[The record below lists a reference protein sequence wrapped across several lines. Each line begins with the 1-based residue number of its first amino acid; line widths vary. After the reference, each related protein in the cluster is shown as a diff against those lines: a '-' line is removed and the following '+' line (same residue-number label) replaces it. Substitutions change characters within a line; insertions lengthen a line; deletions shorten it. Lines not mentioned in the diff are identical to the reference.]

1 MLVLKQRLYESGI
14 SISDLASEVSFGYP
28 IIHRALS
35 HGQLPVKKRAQFI
48 DEVSQFLLKRDID
61 LEGVWSESANPDQTV
76 LHKKNQAIDFYLE
89 TVMLTHASLKH
100 FKLFRN
106 PFLNDIREAKDVYLS
121 EDSRYLLAAMRDA
134 ARNQGIL
141 ALVGDSGAG
150 KSVLRKQL
158 IQELT
163 LDGDVSIIQPKI
175 IDKAAACAAGLCDAI
190 IEDLCDVSPRRTLEA
205 KARQVEELLRT
216 ASQGGQRHV
225 LIIEEAHDLTIPVLK
240 FLKRFWELEDGFSK
254 LLGIILIG
262 QTELGIRLNER
273 KNYQLREFIRRCM
286 VEHMPTLANGVQG
299 YLAHKFERAGG
310 VVSRIMSEDSFDA
323 IQARLT
329 TKENGFSMLHPQIVN
344 NLVSKAMNLA
354 QELGEPQVTADLIKE
369 C

>member
-1 MLVLKQRLYESGI
+1 MLVLKQRLYDAGYN
-14 SISDLASEVSFGYP
+14 ISDLAAGINFQCP
-28 IIHRALS
+28 IVNKALN
-35 HGQLPVKKRAQFI
+35 HGVLPMKKRAQFI
-48 DEVSQFLLKRDID
+48 DEVNHFLMKRDID
-61 LEGVWSESANPDQTV
+61 IEGVWSELADPDQTD
-76 LHKKNQAIDFYLE
+76 LHNKNHDNDLYLE

-158 IQELT
+158 LEELAQ
-163 LDGDVSIIQPKI
+163 DGDVSIIQPKI
-175 IDKAAACAAGLCDAI
+175 IDKTAATAAGLCDAI
-190 IEDLCDVSPRRTLEA
+190 IEDLSNEKPRRSMEA
-205 KARQVEELLRT
+205 KARQVENLLRT
-216 ASQGGQRHV
+216 ASKGGQRHV
-225 LIIEEAHDLTIPVLK
+225 LIIEEAHDLTVPVLK

-254 LLGIILIG
+254 LLGIVLVG
-262 QTELGIRLNER
+262 QTELGIKLNER

-286 VEHMPTLANGVQG
+286 VEHVPTLEHDIQG
-299 YLAHKFERAGG
+299 YLSHKFERAGG
-310 VVSRIMSEDSFDA
+310 QLSRVMSEDSIEA
-323 IQARLT
+323 IRARLT
-329 TKENGFSMLHPQIVN
+329 TKGNGFSMLYPQIIN

-354 QELGEPQVTADLIKE
+354 QELGEPLVSSEIIKE